1 MEDKKVVTVSGFA
14 FDNPTT
20 GEEALKEQEA
30 IEYVNKQLNFDDT
43 KSLLALYNQMVTRRM
58 FHTEVGIS
66 YLKSIQDYLMKSD
79 VDPAVIEAIPIT
91 SDGNESVA
99 SDAENVSAEEKSD
112 SKDSAKDSNKDNSRN
127 NRYDDD
133 IKARNR
139 ERKLIAKNKRLTK
152 MTISFIVISIALVIT
167 VVAMF
172 VIANTSNN
180 PTILNYEEVLQNKY
194 ASWEQDLQ
202 RREAEVEKQEKA
214 LNKK

>member
-1 MEDKKVVTVSGFA
+1 MDDIKVITVSGFA
-14 FDNPTT
+14 FEDPAT

-58 FHTEVGIS
+58 FHTEVGFS

-79 VDPAVIEAIPIT
+79 VDPAVIESIPI
-91 SDGNESVA
+91 A
-99 SDAENVSAEEKSD
+99 SSEAEI
-112 SKDSAKDSNKDNSRN
+112 DSNSYNNDSSESKEEQSKEKRTN
-127 NRYDDD
+127 NRHNDD
-133 IKARNR
+133 IKAKNR
-139 ERKLIAKNKRLTK
+139 ERKLISKNKRLMK
-152 MTISFIVISIALVIT
+152 LSVSFIVISIVLVIT
-167 VVAMF
+167 IGAMF

-202 RREAEVEKQEKA
+202 KREADLEKKEK
-214 LNKK
+214 LLKIK

>member
-1 MEDKKVVTVSGFA
+1 MDDIKVITVSGFA
-14 FDNPTT
+14 FEDPAN

-58 FHTEVGIS
+58 FHTEVGFS

-79 VDPAVIEAIPIT
+79 VDPAVIESIPI
-91 SDGNESVA
+91 A
-99 SDAENVSAEEKSD
+99 SSEAEI
-112 SKDSAKDSNKDNSRN
+112 DSNSYNNDSSESKEEQSKEKRTN
-127 NRYDDD
+127 NRQNDD
-133 IKARNR
+133 IKAKNR
-139 ERKLIAKNKRLTK
+139 ERKLISKNKRLMK
-152 MTISFIVISIALVIT
+152 LSVSFIVISIVLVIT
-167 VVAMF
+167 IGAMF

-202 RREAEVEKQEKA
+202 KREADLEKKEK
-214 LNKK
+214 LLKIK

>member
-1 MEDKKVVTVSGFA
+1 MDDIKVITVSGFA
-14 FDNPTT
+14 FEDPAT

-58 FHTEVGIS
+58 FHTEVGFS

-79 VDPAVIEAIPIT
+79 VDPAVIESIPI
-91 SDGNESVA
+91 A
-99 SDAENVSAEEKSD
+99 SSEAEI
-112 SKDSAKDSNKDNSRN
+112 DSNSYNNDSSESKEEQSKEKRTN
-127 NRYDDD
+127 NRQNDD
-133 IKARNR
+133 IKAKNR
-139 ERKLIAKNKRLTK
+139 ERKLISKNKRLMK
-152 MTISFIVISIALVIT
+152 LSVSFIVISIVLVIT
-167 VVAMF
+167 IGAMF

-202 RREAEVEKQEKA
+202 KREADLEKKEK
-214 LNKK
+214 LLKIK

>member
-1 MEDKKVVTVSGFA
+1 MDDIKVITVSGFA
-14 FDNPTT
+14 FEDPAT

-58 FHTEVGIS
+58 FHTEVGFS

-79 VDPAVIEAIPIT
+79 VDPAVIESIPI
-91 SDGNESVA
+91 A
-99 SDAENVSAEEKSD
+99 SSEAEI
-112 SKDSAKDSNKDNSRN
+112 DSNSYNNDSSESKEEQSKEKRTN
-127 NRYDDD
+127 NRQNDD
-133 IKARNR
+133 IKAKNR
-139 ERKLIAKNKRLTK
+139 ERKLISKNKRLMK
-152 MTISFIVISIALVIT
+152 LSVSFIVISIVLVIT
-167 VVAMF
+167 IGAMF

-202 RREAEVEKQEKA
+202 KREANLEKKEK
-214 LNKK
+214 LLKIK

>member
-1 MEDKKVVTVSGFA
+1 MITVSGFA
-14 FDNPTT
+14 FEDPAT

-58 FHTEVGIS
+58 FHTEVGFS

-79 VDPAVIEAIPIT
+79 VDPAVIESIPI
-91 SDGNESVA
+91 A
-99 SDAENVSAEEKSD
+99 SSEAEI
-112 SKDSAKDSNKDNSRN
+112 DSNSYNNDSSESKEEQSKEKRTN
-127 NRYDDD
+127 NRHNDD
-133 IKARNR
+133 IKAKNR
-139 ERKLIAKNKRLTK
+139 ERKLISKNKRLMK
-152 MTISFIVISIALVIT
+152 LSVSFIVISIVLVIT
-167 VVAMF
+167 IGAMF

-202 RREAEVEKQEKA
+202 KREADLEKKEK
-214 LNKK
+214 LLKIK